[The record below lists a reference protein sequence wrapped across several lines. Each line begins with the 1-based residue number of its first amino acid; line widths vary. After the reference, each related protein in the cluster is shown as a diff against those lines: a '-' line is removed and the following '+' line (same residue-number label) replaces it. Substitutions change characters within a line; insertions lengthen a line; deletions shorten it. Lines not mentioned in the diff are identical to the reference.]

1 MRLISFTPDD
11 GALRAGVDADG
22 VAVDLAAAAESLG
35 HKEAAA
41 AARAGVRG
49 MLEAGL
55 DLVRPVAE
63 AVLADSAAAVREGR
77 GWPLAEVRLGPP
89 VPDPGKIIC
98 LGLNYRDHADE
109 CGLAY
114 PEAPMF
120 FPKYA
125 NSLVGTDAV
134 VHPPLETDRVDYE
147 AELAVVIGRR
157 GRRIDARDALGHVA
171 GAMALNDISARDLQ
185 LSNQL
190 WTRGKAIDG
199 FAPCGPA
206 LVTLDEL
213 GDPQALG
220 IRTRLN
226 GAVMQDG
233 TTADMIFGVATAIAF
248 LSTTMTLEPGD
259 IIATGTP
266 AGVGQSRTPPVFMA
280 EGDVVEVEI
289 DGIGA
294 VRTEIGA
301 FA

>member
-1 MRLISFTPDD
+1 MRLITFSPPA
-11 GALRAGVDADG
+11 GAPRAGLDAG
-22 VAVDLAAAAESLG
+22 GIAIDLAAAAEREGGPEL
-35 HKEAAA
+35 AA
-41 AARAGVRG
+41 AARNGVRG
-49 MLEAGL
+49 LLAAGL
-55 DLVRPVAE
+55 DTVAPVVEAIGADPVA
-63 AVLADSAAAVREGR
+63 ALADGT
-77 GWPLAEVRLGPP
+77 GWPLADVDLGPP

-109 CGLAY
+109 CGLAH

-125 NSLVGTDAV
+125 NSLVGTGAV
-134 VHPPLETDRVDYE
+134 VHPPLETERVDYE

-157 GRRIDARDALGHVA
+157 GRRIGVVDALAHVA

-233 TTADMIFGVATAIAF
+233 TTADMIFPIAEAIAF

-259 IIATGTP
+259 VIATGTP
-266 AGVGQSRTPPVFMA
+266 AGVGQSRTPPVFMVA
-280 EGDVVEVEI
+280 GDVVEVEI
-289 DGIGA
+289 DGIGL

-301 FA
+301 PA

>member
-1 MRLISFTPDD
+1 MRLITFAPPA
-11 GALRAGVDADG
+11 GPPRAGVDAGD
-22 VAVDLAAAAESLG
+22 VAVDLAAAADRLG
-35 HKEAAA
+35 HA
-41 AARAGVRG
+41 AARDAAHAGVRG
-49 MLEAGL
+49 ILAAGL
-55 DLVRPVAE
+55 DVVRPVGDA
-63 AVLADSAAAVREGR
+63 ALADAAVRDAC
-77 GWPLAEVRLGPP
+77 GWPLAEVALGPP

-109 CGLAY
+109 CGLAH

-125 NSLVGTDAV
+125 NSLVGTGAV
-134 VHPPLETDRVDYE
+134 VHPPLETERVDYE
-147 AELAVVIGRR
+147 AELAVVIGRA
-157 GRRIDARDALGHVA
+157 GRRIAERDALDHVA
-171 GAMALNDISARDLQ
+171 GAMAMNDISARDLQ

-190 WTRGKAIDG
+190 WTRGRAVDG

-233 TTADMIFGVATAIAF
+233 TTADMIFGIAEAIAF
-248 LSTTMTLEPGD
+248 LSATMTLEPGD
-259 IIATGTP
+259 VIATGTP

-280 EGDVVEVEI
+280 AGDRVEVEI
-289 DGIGA
+289 DGIGI

>member
-1 MRLISFTPDD
+1 MRLITFAPPA
-11 GALRAGVDADG
+11 GAPRAGLDLHG
-22 VAVDLAAAAESLG
+22 VAVDLAAAAARQG
-35 HKEAAA
+35 GDGVAAA
-41 AARAGVRG
+41 AQAGVRG
-49 MLEAGL
+49 LLVGGL
-55 DLVRPVAE
+55 DSVAPLAE
-63 AVLADSAAAVREGR
+63 ALRADPAAAIADGT
-77 GWPLAEVRLGPP
+77 GWPLADVVLGPP

-125 NSLVGTDAV
+125 NSLVGTGAV
-134 VHPPLETDRVDYE
+134 VHPPLETERVDYE

-157 GRRIDARDALGHVA
+157 GRRIAVDEALDHVA

-233 TTADMIFGVATAIAF
+233 TTADMIFPIAEAITF

-259 IIATGTP
+259 VIATGTP

-280 EGDVVEVEI
+280 AGDVVEVEI

-301 FA
+301 PA